1 MVTVRRLLSLEVE
14 MVEEGKQSDGE
25 VERRNLLRK
34 MQIRLSE
41 GWWFEFRVSALL
53 SSTTSQVVT
62 IVGVPQPQLTLT
74 TPTEMIQLIIFN
86 FQTSIARL
94 SRLWLS
100 WFDQV

>member
-41 GWWFEFRVSALL
+41 G
-53 SSTTSQVVT
+53 
-62 IVGVPQPQLTLT
+62 
-74 TPTEMIQLIIFN
+74 
-86 FQTSIARL
+86 
-94 SRLWLS
+94 
-100 WFDQV
+100 